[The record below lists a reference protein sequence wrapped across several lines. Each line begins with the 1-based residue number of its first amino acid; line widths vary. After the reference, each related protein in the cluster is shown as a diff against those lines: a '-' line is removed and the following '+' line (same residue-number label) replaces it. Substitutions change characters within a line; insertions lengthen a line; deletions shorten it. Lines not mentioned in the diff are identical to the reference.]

1 MVDVPVPEA
10 WVGCASGGCKE
21 GEQGSVILVALLSSK
36 PGGRLAISLSLR
48 QKTRIEENVC
58 MKNLDL

>member
-10 WVGCASGGCKE
+10 WVGCDSGGCKE

-36 PGGRLAISLSLR
+36 PGREVGYLMESDRKQELR
-48 QKTRIEENVC
+48 RMYV
-58 MKNLDL
+58 